1 MVNTDQSGESIHI
14 HGMVSVISYVMKL
27 TINSYSSQRR
37 CSACQKVV
45 VVNIRSQQ
53 MGMLRGGLA
62 KHIYIIWQTN
72 CY

>member
-14 HGMVSVISYVMKL
+14 HGMVSVISYVMKS
-27 TINSYSSQRR
+27 TYSSQRR

-62 KHIYIIWQTN
+62 KHIYIIW
-72 CY
+72 

>member
-1 MVNTDQSGESIHI
+1 
-14 HGMVSVISYVMKL
+14 VMKS
-27 TINSYSSQRR
+27 TYSSQRR

-62 KHIYIIWQTN
+62 KHIYIIW
-72 CY
+72 